1 MAEEQITIP
10 KQQLETLLD
19 RLKGYEAKEA
29 IMADTCFKA
38 METIGLIDPATNKV
52 YDEVAKGENIFG
64 RIIKTVK
71 SKISVSDY
79 FFNKE
84 KFENELSEQFTF
96 LKPLLEIGQEYANR
110 KSK

>member
-1 MAEEQITIP
+1 MEENTPNPQTETIQVP
-10 KQQLETLLD
+10 KEQLTILLD
-19 RLKGYEAKEA
+19 RLKGYEEKEK

-71 SKISVSDY
+71 SKISVTQY
-79 FFNKE
+79 FRNRE
-84 KFENELSEQFTF
+84 KFEEELS
-96 LKPLLEIGQEYANR
+96 
-110 KSK
+110 